1 MTNIDE
7 IKDYLKSNSISNT
20 LDKYHKVDELY
31 IILNIIIEE
40 HKFHSIVEVLRKF
53 PRTNEFDEIKQ
64 KVLNE
69 YCNYLDS
76 YKIMNLISIISDDEL
91 KLDLLYKYF
100 DKFEENYEI
109 TYVINSLNDDKIKI
123 NTFKEYIQYYDSE
136 DFSDYL
142 RKIKN
147 DNLRTSEFLLYK
159 EQFPDFR
166 LDWIAHSYSTD
177 EKQINVF
184 NKYYDDSKKEQ
195 IPDFISWLDE
205 DQSKIM
211 CLDYYRDLIPPKKM
225 WSITFFLKEEE
236 TKIHLLKRYSQKMT
250 SYDLKKLLLQISDEK
265 LKLELLDEVHDLMES
280 NDIMDIIIKIDSE
293 QVKENIFKKYVE
305 IFTNQDLYT
314 MYLYVDDS
322 KKEDFLERNINYY
335 NSYLLYR
342 IYSHIIHWSENDNV
356 KKADNLLNKYIDLF
370 NTLSLSWLIDFTLE
384 YTEEKNI
391 KVMTQ
396 NLVNKTNNKATIK
409 MIYNAVALVDC
420 EYFKNEL
427 YIDDEIFSQEEKNF
441 CNKLSD
447 SNPYLFNY
455 FIFGLLDIPD
465 LKNNLPFLE
474 KISKF
479 PNIAQKVV
487 DLHKTKPNNISL
499 LLAML
504 ELIYQYDINYDS
516 ITNLLIEAFSDSKNQ
531 FLNNIDNKQLS
542 KKDLLILTLKSIN
555 ASKKDKDIIDVEISN
570 KSDLIN
576 YEINLKNKLDK
587 ELETSKTIQEVKNVL
602 LNKIFG
608 ISLSESDKVLNMY
621 GISLDKFNDTKCIKY
636 VKLINKIIE
645 ENEKENL
652 INIYYN
658 YPSLNI
664 EEKILM
670 DQEIKKIYNQRI
682 SDSLY
687 KINDNTPNG
696 HLKYGNNLIPFYIP
710 SNEFYLLVNSL
721 SAFKHKDKIL
731 DYNKFWNYN
740 EGIQNHGICCSL
752 ISNQNVGQ
760 TAPIED
766 ILVGFDSFSNKAIQ
780 LANSYDLCSTTDN
793 LDMEAISSIRFMTP
807 EDYVDNTRTSYNELV
822 LERRELRSNKNTDHM
837 NIQPSYVI
845 IYDTFN
851 EDKIANS
858 LKAAHELNIPIIFLK
873 TNEIALNENKVI
885 EQYKNYIMDTFDMNA
900 FNKLVVRLE
909 NNIYGFSLSNPNMIK
924 LHFDKDD
931 FNQFCE
937 NLFSKIYTSLQ
948 NNEINHL
955 YATQLF
961 NQITSILEKE
971 IEKCKGSQVSDS
983 LDKEYC
989 IERAKYYIN
998 LTEEIKNHKTL

>member
-1 MTNIDE
+1 MANIDE
-7 IKDYLKSNSISNT
+7 IKDYLKSNNIFKT
-20 LDKYHKVDELY
+20 LDKYYEVDDLY
-31 IILNIIIEE
+31 IILNTFIEE

-53 PRTNEFDEIKQ
+53 PQTNEFDEIKK
-64 KVLNE
+64 KVFND
-69 YCNYLDS
+69 YSNYLDS
-76 YKIMNLISIISDDEL
+76 YKIMDLISIISNDEL
-91 KLDLLYKYF
+91 KLDLFYKYF

-109 TYVINSLNDDKIKI
+109 THVINSLNDDKIKI
-123 NTFKEYIQYYDSE
+123 NTFKEYIKCYDSE
-136 DFSDYL
+136 TFSDYL

-147 DNLRTSEFLLYK
+147 DTLRTREFLLYK

-166 LDWIAHSYSTD
+166 LDWLAHSYSTD
-177 EKQINVF
+177 EEKISVF
-184 NKYYDDSKKEQ
+184 NKYYDDSKKGQ
-195 IPDFISWLDE
+195 IPHFISWLNK

-211 CLDYYRDLIPPKKM
+211 CLDYYSDLISPEKM
-225 WSITFFLKEEE
+225 WNITSFLKEEE
-236 TKIHLLKRYSQKMT
+236 TKIHLLKKYSQKMT
-250 SYDLKKLLLQISDEK
+250 SGDLKKLILQVSDEK
-265 LKLELLDEVHDLMES
+265 LKLELLDEVHDLMKS
-280 NDIMDIIIKIDSE
+280 DDIMDIIIKIDSN
-293 QVKENIFKKYVE
+293 QVKENIFKKYIE
-305 IFTNQDLYT
+305 NFNNRDLYT
-314 MYLYVDDS
+314 MYLYLDDR
-322 KKEDFLERNINYY
+322 KKEEFLEKYISYY

-342 IYSHIIHWSENDNV
+342 IYSYTILWSESDKV
-356 KKADNLLNKYIDLF
+356 KEADNLLNKYIDLF
-370 NTLSLSWLIDFTLE
+370 NTLSLSWLINLTIK
-384 YTEEKNI
+384 YTEKNNI
-391 KVMTQ
+391 KALTQ

-427 YIDDEIFSQEEKNF
+427 YIDDEIFSQEERNF

-447 SNPYLFNY
+447 NNPYFFNY
-455 FIFGLLDIPD
+455 FIFDLLDIPD

-487 DLHKTKPNNISL
+487 DLYKIKPNNISL
-499 LLAML
+499 LLTML

-516 ITNLLIEAFSDSKNQ
+516 ITNLLIEAFSNSKNQ
-531 FLNNIDNKQLS
+531 FLNNIDNSQLS
-542 KKDLLILTLKSIN
+542 KKDVLILTLKSIN
-555 ASKKDKDIIDVEISN
+555 ASKKDKDVIDVEIRN
-570 KSDLIN
+570 KNDLIN
-576 YEINLKNKLDK
+576 YEINLKNELDK
-587 ELETSKTIQEVKNVL
+587 KLETSKTIEEVKNVL

-636 VKLINKIIE
+636 VKLIKKIIE
-645 ENEKENL
+645 ENEKKNL
-652 INIYYN
+652 INIYYD

-670 DQEIKKIYNQRI
+670 DQEIKKIYNQRL

-721 SAFKHKDKIL
+721 SAYKHKDKIL

-766 ILVGFDSFSNKAIQ
+766 ILVGFDSFSNKSIQ
-780 LANSYDLCSTTDN
+780 LANSNDLCSTTDN
-793 LDMEAISSIRFMTP
+793 FDMEALSSIRFMTP
-807 EDYVDNTRTSYNELV
+807 EDYIDNTRTSHNELV
-822 LERRELRSNKNTDHM
+822 LERHELRSNKNTNYM

-873 TNEIALNENKVI
+873 TSEIALNENKVI

-931 FNQFCE
+931 FNQFSE

-948 NNEINHL
+948 NNEINQL